1 MIKYRESLL
10 YIGVFLMS
18 ASAGIILRSIFS
30 R

>member
-1 MIKYRESLL
+1 MIKHRENLL
-10 YIGVFLMS
+10 YIGVFLIS